1 MSDTTTLYRL
11 ARQPVESDATPLR
24 FVVWI
29 DDNCG
34 YGPANW
40 EMDLGYCRA
49 DPSEPLPEALAHAAH
64 TRSLGYPSL
73 LMLPGQTPRADGLF
87 AHPF

>member
-1 MSDTTTLYRL
+1 MSNAAILDKPAQL
-11 ARQPVESDATPLR
+11 PIGPDEKPLR

-34 YGPANW
+34 FGTPNW
-40 EMDLGYCRA
+40 EMDNLYRI
-49 DPSEPLPEALAHAAH
+49 DPSEPLLEALEHAAL

-73 LMLPGQTPRADGLF
+73 LMLPGQTPRPDGLF
-87 AHPF
+87 ESP

>member
-1 MSDTTTLYRL
+1 MSSTTTLTRP
-11 ARQPVESDATPLR
+11 AQRPAEPDESPLR

-34 YGPANW
+34 YGTPNW
-40 EMDLGYCRA
+40 EMDDLYCRA
-49 DPSEPLPEALAHAAH
+49 DPSEPLPQALEHAAH

-73 LMLPGQTPRADGLF
+73 LVLPGQTPRPDGLF
-87 AHPF
+87 QSP